1 MKVSALALIV
11 VSMITATMSYADTT
25 ASGSKD
31 NHGHALWLMLARRC
45 DEPKITEYADLT
57 EEHFLMTDENGK
69 NIYQI
74 ALQIHKDTRSIPCA
88 KMAGAL
94 HRHAAGIRKKLDEEA
109 ATLSEEKT
117 ALCKKQRELNE
128 RISKFDSVMSTFE
141 ATHV

>member
-45 DEPKITEYADLT
+45 DEPKITEYAELT

-69 NIYQI
+69 NLYEI
-74 ALQIHKDTRSIPCA
+74 ALQIHKDTNSIPCA
-88 KMAGAL
+88 RMALSLQKHAEKIQKAL
-94 HRHAAGIRKKLDEEA
+94 REE
-109 ATLSEEKT
+109 E
-117 ALCKKQRELNE
+117 RELNK
-128 RISKFDSVMSTFE
+128 RINQMESVMGTFE
-141 ATHV
+141 KSHK